1 MAKTENDLYARLDAL
16 DIVHH
21 TVEHEAAFTVEES
34 KAHRDQLPG
43 GHTKNLFLRDKKK
56 NIWLATVDEDC
67 PLNLKQLKKT
77 LGASGN
83 LSFGS
88 ADLLM
93 DILGVIPGSVTAFAV
108 LNDAARRVTMVLD
121 TGLLANDVINSHPLR
136 NDKTTAIKS
145 GDMVK
150 FLNAEGYDPILLDFR
165 TLANELAELENSNL
179 SAVE

>member
-1 MAKTENDLYARLDAL
+1 MASTENDLYARLDEL
-16 DIVHH
+16 GITHR

-56 NIWLATVDEDC
+56 NIWLVTLDEDC
-67 PLNLKQLKKT
+67 PINLKQLKKT

-93 DILGVIPGSVTAFAV
+93 EVLGVIPGSVTAFAV
-108 LNDAARRVTMVLD
+108 LNDESQRVTMVLD
-121 TGLLANDVINSHPLR
+121 TGLMANDIVNSHPLR

-145 GDMVK
+145 DDLMK
-150 FLNAEGYDPILLDFR
+150 FLNAEGYEPIMIDFAA
-165 TLANELAELENSNL
+165 LAKELGDEEKTDA
-179 SAVE
+179 SAAD